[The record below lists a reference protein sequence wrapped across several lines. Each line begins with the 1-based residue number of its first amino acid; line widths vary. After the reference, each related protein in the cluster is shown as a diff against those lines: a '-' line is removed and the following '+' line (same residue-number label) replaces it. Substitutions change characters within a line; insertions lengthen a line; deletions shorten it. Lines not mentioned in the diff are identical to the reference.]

1 MTEQQALSQACWGGV
16 GGSNTPHSTKLME
29 DLTQLSSGRL
39 FLKVLMTVWACN
51 AEEVQ
56 RTERSGHA
64 NTKLLPFLSV
74 LCANKV
80 SMVSQLFVTRNEN

>member
-1 MTEQQALSQACWGGV
+1 MGWG
-16 GGSNTPHSTKLME
+16 GGSNIPHSTKLME
-29 DLTQLSSGRL
+29 DLTQLSSGRS
-39 FLKVLMTVWACN
+39 FLKVLMTVWAYN

-56 RTERSGHA
+56 RIERSGHA

-80 SMVSQLFVTRNEN
+80 SKVSQLFVIRNEN